1 MPIPVRTEGAS
12 AGLHKALTIGKRA
25 LGELYGG
32 RCVVS
37 LLLVEDDTRIAAA
50 LAAAL
55 EQGGFAVEHAASA
68 AEALAAEES
77 DLILLDLG
85 LPDMDGLELCR
96 QIRARSTVP
105 IIAVTAR
112 GTPAERVAG
121 LKMGADDYLVKP
133 FSLPELHARIE
144 AVLRR
149 TGLTT
154 QRAKTIEIG
163 DVVIDQRSNT
173 VTVAGAHVQLSRK
186 EYDLL
191 VVLASDPDRA
201 FTRADLL
208 LEVWHTG
215 WEGKSRT
222 VDVHVG
228 LIRQKTGRPEL
239 IKTIHGVGYKLLSQ
253 TSTDDG

>member
-1 MPIPVRTEGAS
+1 M
-12 AGLHKALTIGKRA
+12 
-25 LGELYGG
+25 
-32 RCVVS
+32 VS

-55 EQGGFAVEHAASA
+55 KQAGFEVAHAATGA
-68 AEALAAEES
+68 DALNADES
-77 DLILLDLG
+77 DLVLLDLG
-85 LPDMDGLELCR
+85 LPDIDGLELCR
-96 QIRARSTVP
+96 QIRERSTVP

-149 TGLTT
+149 TGLST
-154 QRAKTIEIG
+154 QRADTIEVG
-163 DVVIDQRSNT
+163 DVVIDRRSNT
-173 VTVAGAHVQLSRK
+173 VTVAGNHVQLSRK

-191 VVLASDPDRA
+191 VVMASEPDRA
-201 FTRADLL
+201 FSRADLL
-208 LEVWHTG
+208 LKVWHTG

-228 LIRQKTGRPEL
+228 LIRQKTGRPDL
-239 IKTIHGVGYKLLSQ
+239 IKTVHGVGYLLP
-253 TSTDDG
+253 GAGN

>member
-1 MPIPVRTEGAS
+1 M
-12 AGLHKALTIGKRA
+12 
-25 LGELYGG
+25 
-32 RCVVS
+32 VS
-37 LLLVEDDTRIAAA
+37 LLLVEDDSRIAAA

-55 EQGGFAVEHAASA
+55 EQGGFTVEHAATAS
-68 AEALAAEES
+68 EALAAPES

-96 QIRARSTVP
+96 QIRETSTVP

-154 QRAKTIEIG
+154 QRPKTIAVG
-163 DVVIDQRSNT
+163 DVVIDHRSNT
-173 VTVAGAHVQLSRK
+173 VTVDGSQVQLSRK

-208 LEVWHTG
+208 LKVWHTG

-239 IKTIHGVGYKLLSQ
+239 IKTIHGVGYKLLGQ
-253 TSTDDG
+253 TVETDA